1 MSRQVRKWT
10 EEEDNLL
17 LRQVKAFPQNLNRC
31 FLMVSQNIDRTPAAV
46 ANHWYTVVSKRSDAI
61 CFFTASS
68 YHVSKNRKNGEGV
81 HTNSNIWHRLLQIIR
96 NL

>member
-1 MSRQVRKWT
+1 MERTHRKWT

-17 LRQVKAFPQNLNRC
+17 LRQVRAFPQNLSKC
-31 FLMVSQNIDRTPAAV
+31 FLMVAQNTDRTPGAV
-46 ANHWYTVVSKRSDAI
+46 ANHWYSVVSKRPNVV

-68 YHVSKNRKNGEGV
+68 KHIAKNRKNGKGV
-81 HTNSNIWHRLLQIIR
+81 KSTPNIWRKLLAIIR